1 MQKGRIFPQLM
12 PLWKSFP
19 LKLILL
25 QTQGFLPLMYPWGMF
40 PHIEITTL
48 MVEAVLVE
56 EKASAEEEVPK
67 GLGSA
72 IGGTSVKATT
82 PLKEGASI
90 IRSQPKGTLSPLPFL
105 SYLQMIHSLL
115 FPRQLVV
122 DLLWWLP
129 CLPFLLL
136 PPRCPILRCHL
147 TRPLMMFLRTQMM
160 SPL

>member
-1 MQKGRIFPQLM
+1 MILFLLRVPLLLLIFQLVKGFLLIPFPVLRLVFLQKGRIFPQLM

-82 PLKEGASI
+82 PLKEGAST
-90 IRSQPKGTLSPLPFL
+90 IRSQPKGTPFSTPLPV
-105 SYLQMIHSLL
+105 ISLDDP
-115 FPRQLVV
+115 FTS
-122 DLLWWLP
+122 LP
-129 CLPFLLL
+129 
-136 PPRCPILRCHL
+136 
-147 TRPLMMFLRTQMM
+147 
-160 SPL
+160 